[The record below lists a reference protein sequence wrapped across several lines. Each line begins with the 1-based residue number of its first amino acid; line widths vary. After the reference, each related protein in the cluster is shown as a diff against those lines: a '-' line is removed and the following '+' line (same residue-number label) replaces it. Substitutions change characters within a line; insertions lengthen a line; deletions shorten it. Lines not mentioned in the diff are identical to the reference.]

1 MVLEINSRKVIC
13 ATFSDYFLYMLRLF
27 FLNISFFPGK
37 FSKRAPQNAGIMK
50 PQKLF
55 SFYAFFATLI
65 RPDRLLPSNV
75 KPFYDCGSTLND

>member
-1 MVLEINSRKVIC
+1 MRNIFGLLFIHVK
-13 ATFSDYFLYMLRLF
+13 TFF